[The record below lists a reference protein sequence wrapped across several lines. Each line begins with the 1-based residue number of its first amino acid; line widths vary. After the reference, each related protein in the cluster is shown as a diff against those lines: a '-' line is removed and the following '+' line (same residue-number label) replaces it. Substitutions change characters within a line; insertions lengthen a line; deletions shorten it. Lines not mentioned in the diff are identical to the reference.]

1 MTSHLAS
8 SNSAHFT
15 SSTVERSPNRER
27 LVTPGRTTLYLAV
40 LGAVL
45 GVVLGGLVGACGGG
59 SKPKESN
66 TYVRASSV
74 QQECCE
80 HAGANRDSCLKDI
93 VRVEDFA
100 QQSPQ
105 NQATYAC
112 VADNFTCDPASGHA
126 TQPSAQAQL
135 DCIQDLH

>member
-8 SNSAHFT
+8 SNSAHCTF
-15 SSTVERSPNRER
+15 STVEISADRER
-27 LVTPGRTTLYLAV
+27 LVTPSRTTLYLAV
-40 LGAVL
+40 LVA
-45 GVVLGGLVGACGGG
+45 LVGACGGG
-59 SKPKESN
+59 SKPRDSN
-66 TYVRASSV
+66 TYARASSA

-100 QQSPQ
+100 QQSAQ

-112 VADNFTCDPASGHA
+112 VAENFTCDPTSGHA